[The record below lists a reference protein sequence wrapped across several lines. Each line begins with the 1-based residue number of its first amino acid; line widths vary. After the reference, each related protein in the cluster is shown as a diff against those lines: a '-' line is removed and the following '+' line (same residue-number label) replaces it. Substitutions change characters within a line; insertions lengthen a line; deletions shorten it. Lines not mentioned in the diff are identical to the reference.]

1 MMTFA
6 TDAPRIARRTLAQ
19 RFDSYLRTISRADRI
34 DALRGLS
41 DADLGRIGLS
51 RADVPRHVYQGMMH
65 L

>member
-1 MMTFA
+1 MTTYA
-6 TDAPRIARRTLAQ
+6 TNAPRMARRTLSQ
-19 RFDSYLRTISRADRI
+19 RFDAYLRTISRADRI

-51 RADVPRHVYQGMMH
+51 RADIPRHVYQGMMH